1 MYLTTE
7 NAEQFMGRT
16 LDCHKRM
23 FHHYPLRIQ
32 KLPDGRC
39 VYVDRT
45 GTAMLVPEPKDRFN
59 SVWFDFVVEPPEKQ
73 EKNAAALTTAT
84 E

>member
-7 NAEQFMGRT
+7 NARQYANKT

-23 FHHYPLRIQ
+23 FHHYPLTVKQ
-32 KLPDGRC
+32 FPSGLYY
-39 VYVDRT
+39 YVDVT

-59 SVWFDFVVEPPEKQ
+59 TVLFDFVVGECPGE
-73 EKNAAALTTAT
+73 T
-84 E
+84 